1 MLKLREIEP
10 ADIDL
15 LFEWANDP
23 LTRKNSFHSDMI
35 QYEDHKKWFS
45 RMISDDSVLQYI
57 MMEDEIPVGQIR
69 LNLEAEKA
77 EIGYSIAAEYRGRGY
92 GHIILQLI
100 KGEIRNKHPEIRK
113 LVARVKPDN
122 IASNRLFI
130 SEGYTPD
137 FTEYSYELSV

>member
-1 MLKLREIEP
+1 MLKLREIEL

-15 LFEWANDP
+15 LFEWANDS

-35 QYEDHKKWFS
+35 QYEDHKKWFG
-45 RMISDDSVLQYI
+45 RMMSDDSVLQYI

-92 GHIILQLI
+92 GHKILQLI
-100 KGEIRNKHPEIRK
+100 KREIRNKHPEIRK

-122 IASNRLFI
+122 EASNRLFI
-130 SEGYTPD
+130 SEGYIPE

>member
-10 ADIDL
+10 TDIDL

-57 MMEDEIPVGQIR
+57 MMENEIPVGQIR

-92 GHIILQLI
+92 GHKILQLI

-122 IASNRLFI
+122 EASNRLFI

>member
-1 MLKLREIEP
+1 MLKLREIEL

-15 LFEWANDP
+15 LFEWANDS

-35 QYEDHKKWFS
+35 QYEDHKKWFG
-45 RMISDDSVLQYI
+45 RMMSDDSVLQYI

-92 GHIILQLI
+92 GHKILQLI

-113 LVARVKPDN
+113 LVARVKPDTE
-122 IASNRLFI
+122 ASNSLFI
-130 SEGYTPD
+130 SEGYIPE